1 MRFFTESKVVTTTWF
16 TEKQKKQEKIDTWD
30 GMLGKR

>member
-16 TEKQKKQEKIDTWD
+16 DEEQKKQKKIDTWD